1 MIQTLL
7 LSAFIF
13 GLSYYVVLFKEAN
26 LIEAVEYG
34 AWSIALNYL
43 VQFITPAGATI
54 FNNPATTFTIFA
66 GITLISQARFDNS
79 VKQDLMIAGL
89 ALLLNKFIF
98 GVLAG
103 PELAG
108 HIFSFAIGGF

>member
-1 MIQTLL
+1 MIQSLL

-13 GLSYYVVLFKEAN
+13 GLSYYTVLFRETD

-34 AWSIALNYL
+34 AWAIALGFL
-43 VQFITPAGATI
+43 AQFITPAGSTI
-54 FNNPATTFTIFA
+54 FSDPKTVFTIFA

-89 ALLLNKFIF
+89 ALK
-98 GVLAG
+98 
-103 PELAG
+103 
-108 HIFSFAIGGF
+108 IGRAHV